1 MKYCSSSSNCTDT
14 DTENSNKIYTCTIAR
29 VNIIKVT
36 LHFELCYIPGIV
48 VCIYIYIYIII
59 YNIYVNFFII
69 INFMWYVV

>member
-48 VCIYIYIYIII
+48 VCIYIY
-59 YNIYVNFFII
+59 YNI
-69 INFMWYVV
+69 